1 MHPALK
7 QLIAEYVAV
16 IGAAMLPVIAT
27 AFLSMPYILGGHP
40 GETRGTAV
48 QAIHLS

>member
-7 QLIAEYVAV
+7 QFIIQYVAV
-16 IGAAMLPVIAT
+16 IGAVLIPVILVS
-27 AFLSMPYILGGHP
+27 FLSMPYTMGGHP

-48 QAIHLS
+48 QAMHLS